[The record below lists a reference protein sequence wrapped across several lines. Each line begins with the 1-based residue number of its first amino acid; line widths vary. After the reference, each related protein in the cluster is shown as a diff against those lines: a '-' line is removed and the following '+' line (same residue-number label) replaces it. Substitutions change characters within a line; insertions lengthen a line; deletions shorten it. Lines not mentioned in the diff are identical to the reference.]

1 VSKIVT
7 IMINL
12 TKLDEVCRPMAEQLQ
27 GNHMARLG
35 IRRTM
40 RVAHFYN
47 RIKYRREDNWRSRL
61 YRRQL
66 DELLAEN
73 GPLSRPK
80 IKIRDGWAID
90 DSMSLPHLQQ
100 ILEDSEEIFAE
111 REGARTS
118 EKGGYRSHFQ
128 DLWRPLDDSK
138 KYPAFLDFATCSDV
152 LASVIDYIG
161 TIPVLTNNVPSGI
174 RVVES
179 NAAFDDKPGQLHDS
193 QLYHIDYYSL
203 PNVYVLVLLRDTT
216 SENGPWTFLPRSVT
230 ERVSS
235 KLHYWTKEHGYR
247 LTDDQVYSVAKRDE
261 VIEFTGKR
269 GTVLFI
275 ESSGCM
281 HFGSRNCVK
290 PRFQLMLGYSGIC
303 RTDFHETFAHWQ
315 NYAVRPEDSRLRKMV
330 LMKNLRPKTN
340 RAFPEV

>member
-1 VSKIVT
+1 MFKKSKI
-7 IMINL
+7 
-12 TKLDEVCRPMAEQLQ
+12 DVCQPIAERLQ

-47 RIKYRREDNWRSRL
+47 RIKYRREHGWRSRL
-61 YRRQL
+61 YRRQF

-73 GPLSRPK
+73 GPLTRPK
-80 IKIRDGWAID
+80 IKLSDGFAID
-90 DSMSLPHLQQ
+90 DSMSLPHLAQF
-100 ILEDSEEIFAE
+100 LEDSEKIIAE
-111 REGARTS
+111 RGGVRTT
-118 EKGGYRSHFQ
+118 EKGRYRSHFQ
-128 DLWRPLDDSK
+128 DLWMPMEDSQ
-138 KYPAFLDFATCSDV
+138 KYPVFLDFATCSDV
-152 LASVIDYIG
+152 LATVIDYIK

-174 RVVES
+174 RFVES
-179 NAAFDDKPGQLHDS
+179 NAAFDDKPDQLHDS

-230 ERVSS
+230 KRVTR
-235 KLHYWTKEHGYR
+235 KLGYWTKKHGYR
-247 LTDDQVYSVAKRDE
+247 LSDDQVYSVAKRE
-261 VIEFTGKR
+261 EAIEFTGKR

-290 PRFQLMLGYSGIC
+290 PRFQFMLGYSGIC

-315 NYAVRPEDSRLRKMV
+315 NYCVHGDDSRLRKMV
-330 LMKNLRPKTN
+330 LTKNLLPKKN
-340 RAFPEV
+340 GSS